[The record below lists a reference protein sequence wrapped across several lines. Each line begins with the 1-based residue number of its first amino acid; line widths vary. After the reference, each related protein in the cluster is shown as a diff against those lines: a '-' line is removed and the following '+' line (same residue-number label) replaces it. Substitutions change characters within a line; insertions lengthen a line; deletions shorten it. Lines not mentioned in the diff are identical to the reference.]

1 MQTGEKDPG
10 VVHKKQGRDTLCPM
24 YILFFR
30 YNFIILLTAGKN
42 VVLKN
47 AATRFILMCNRCPAA
62 PASRYRHIAEG
73 GHPGL
78 PSFAGTPWQA
88 KVTGVCIFNNG
99 SR

>member
-1 MQTGEKDPG
+1 MPDVYTVFPVQ
-10 VVHKKQGRDTLCPM
+10 
-24 YILFFR
+24 F
-30 YNFIILLTAGKN
+30 YNFTDCRKKCGAEKCSNPVIQ
-42 VVLKN
+42 
-47 AATRFILMCNRCPAA
+47 MCNRCPAA